1 MDLVNIMCVWKR
13 IISSNNSFSSLCLLF
28 FSRTSVIKFCC
39 LPIMYVGASLTKY
52 LEHVEEIRRSK
63 LHYSYVLFTS
73 TIHVHVHVH
82 LCVCIVNNGCTLDFP
97 GHCHFHT
104 DYRYR
109 KDEIFKRLKA
119 TTFAQLVSQY
129 NVMGVRMY
137 STFII
142 RDRAL
147 IVVHIDT
154 GVHVHVN
161 NSSL

>member
-1 MDLVNIMCVWKR
+1 
-13 IISSNNSFSSLCLLF
+13 
-28 FSRTSVIKFCC
+28 
-39 LPIMYVGASLTKY
+39 MYVGASLTKY

-63 LHYSYVLFTS
+63 LRYSYVLFTS
-73 TIHVHVHVH
+73 TIHVHVH

-129 NVMGVRMY
+129 NVMNIYGCTY
-137 STFII
+137 AFII

-147 IVVHIDT
+147 IAVHVDT